1 MHFLTKS
8 EPVVA
13 VGPRFSSNLHLAE
26 WHIVVPG
33 LCSLRLLAKDI
44 FPQLFS
50 ECACTKNILEKQV
63 LRKSRLEIEGVE
75 PRLCWLTSWLPR
87 MTLI

>member
-13 VGPRFSSNLHLAE
+13 VGPKFSSNLHLAE
-26 WHIVVPG
+26 RHILVPG
-33 LCSLRLLAKDI
+33 LCSLRLLAKVI

-50 ECACTKNILEKQV
+50 ECACTKTF
-63 LRKSRLEIEGVE
+63 RKAGSPEIKFGD
-75 PRLCWLTSWLPR
+75 
-87 MTLI
+87 